1 MVEVSYR
8 FDRHDL
14 SIKQFISSKNLT
26 TCSYVISLTVD
37 EETRFFESSKS
48 VLGAFKI
55 GACVCAC
62 IRELSSN

>member
-26 TCSYVISLTVD
+26 SYVISLTDD